1 MLGIIIIVLIGSISC
16 VLVGYL
22 IYNIWINR
30 MRKRKI
36 GIDMTINRN
45 ASSRRRRSTKKKV
58 RII

>member
-22 IYNIWINR
+22 IYNIWIN
-30 MRKRKI
+30 RKRKI

>member
-1 MLGIIIIVLIGSISC
+1 MLGIIIILLIGSISC

-36 GIDMTINRN
+36 GIDMTRNRN
-45 ASSRRRRSTKKKV
+45 ASSSRRRSTKKKV